1 MIVWLRSCPKISK
14 GTLVNI
20 IMSMLRRITL
30 DKNKMVLSRQRTP
43 SYGNNINENI
53 RSIRR
58 RPSIIKNIH
67 TNYSTDTKSSTNKSM
82 ILRSLKN
89 NL

>member
-1 MIVWLRSCPKISK
+1 MIEWLHSCPKISK

-58 RPSIIKNIH
+58 SPSIIKNIH
-67 TNYSTDTKSSTNKSM
+67 TNSNIVTKSNTNKSM
-82 ILRSLKN
+82 KLRSLKN